1 MRVRYKKNRM
11 VQFYESECL
20 TTIQRELP
28 PALTGPV
35 ERCAGCPY
43 PGHGFVC
50 WGVGKDICIRTEVAR
65 IMARTNL
72 LVVPGSFR
80 WQVVVM
86 LLSISVK
93 GG

>member
-50 WGVGKDICIRTEVAR
+50 WRMDAETCLRTDVAR
-65 IMARTNL
+65 IMRRGKS
-72 LVVPGSFR
+72 VGSA
-80 WQVVVM
+80 
-86 LLSISVK
+86 
-93 GG
+93 G

>member
-1 MRVRYKKNRM
+1 M

-50 WGVGKDICIRTEVAR
+50 WGVGKDICIRTEVAPDHG
-65 IMARTNL
+65 AGTNL